1 MLKSAFLHGD
11 LHEEIYMEQPIGFI
25 QTDSS
30 LVCRLKKSLYGLKQ
44 APRAWYAKMD
54 NFLLES
60 GFSRCHSDNTVYTKT
75 VGNSLIILVLYVD
88 DLILTGSDP
97 ILINHGKSSL
107 KKKFEMTDLGH
118 LHYFLGLQVLQSK
131 EGISLSQ
138 SKYACDLLRN
148 FHMEDCK
155 PAPSPFQSG
164 VKLSVTC
171 TSPEV
176 DATLYRQ
183 LVGKILYLTH
193 TRPDLSFAVGLVARF
208 IAKASPLL
216 VGFTD
221 SDWVGDPD
229 DRKSTIGYV
238 FTLGS
243 GPITWACKKQGAI
256 SLSSAEAVY
265 RGVVEASKEAL

>member
-1 MLKSAFLHGD
+1 MDVKSAFLHGD

-54 NFLLES
+54 SFLLES
-60 GFSRCHSDNTVYTKT
+60 GFSRCYSDNIVYTKK
-75 VGNSLIILVLYVD
+75 VRKSLIILVLYVD

-97 ILINHGKSSL
+97 NLINHVKSSL

-138 SKYACDLLRN
+138 SKYACDLLCH

-155 PAPSPFQSG
+155 PTPSPFQSG
-164 VKLSVTC
+164 AKLSVTC
-171 TSPEV
+171 TSLEV
-176 DATLYRQ
+176 DVTLYRQ
-183 LVGKILYLTH
+183 LTGK
-193 TRPDLSFAVGLVARF
+193 
-208 IAKASPLL
+208 LL
-216 VGFTD
+216 
-221 SDWVGDPD
+221 
-229 DRKSTIGYV
+229 
-238 FTLGS
+238 
-243 GPITWACKKQGAI
+243 
-256 SLSSAEAVY
+256 
-265 RGVVEASKEAL
+265 